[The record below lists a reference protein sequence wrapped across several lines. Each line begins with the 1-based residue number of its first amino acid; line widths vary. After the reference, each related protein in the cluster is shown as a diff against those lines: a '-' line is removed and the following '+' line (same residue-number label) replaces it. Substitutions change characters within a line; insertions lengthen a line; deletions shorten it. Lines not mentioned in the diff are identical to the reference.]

1 MERRGHLTTILPFFT
16 FLCTVMTR
24 ELFILVVP
32 LEGCDPVAKVPDW
45 ACEFIPLDTIL
56 KKFPNF
62 GSSVN
67 IPWPEKGMGDAEYI
81 YAFQK
86 VVMPIA
92 MEFAPELVISM
103 LNRLPTSPAL
113 MSRHM

>member
-1 MERRGHLTTILPFFT
+1 M
-16 FLCTVMTR
+16 
-24 ELFILVVP
+24 
-32 LEGCDPVAKVPDW
+32 
-45 ACEFIPLDTIL
+45 
-56 KKFPNF
+56 
-62 GSSVN
+62 N

-103 LNRLPTSPAL
+103 LNRLPMSPAL

>member
-1 MERRGHLTTILPFFT
+1 M
-16 FLCTVMTR
+16 
-24 ELFILVVP
+24 
-32 LEGCDPVAKVPDW
+32 
-45 ACEFIPLDTIL
+45 
-56 KKFPNF
+56 
-62 GSSVN
+62 N

-103 LNRLPTSPAL
+103 LNRLPMSPAL
-113 MSRHM
+113 MSRHMKFLQVLMRRKEMSLGNATFPPQDMPI